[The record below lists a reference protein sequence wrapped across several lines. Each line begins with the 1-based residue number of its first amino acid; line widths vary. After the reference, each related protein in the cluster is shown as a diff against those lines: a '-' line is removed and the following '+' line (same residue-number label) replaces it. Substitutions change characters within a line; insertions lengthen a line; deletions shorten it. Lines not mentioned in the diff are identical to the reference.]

1 MIRGCATA
9 EFVMDGTVASWF
21 DSELTTTVVL
31 SDRFRKK
38 TSLYEVVWGDETLP
52 KVSGV
57 DARTMDCVDARLRTF
72 F

>member
-1 MIRGCATA
+1 MTRGCATA
-9 EFVMDGTVASWF
+9 EFVMDGTDASWF

-38 TSLYEVVWGDETLP
+38 TSLYEEVWGDETLP

-57 DARTMDCVDARLRTF
+57 GARTVDWAAERLRTF